1 MRFDRCAVRVETP
14 VVAICSTM
22 TDVPIGD
29 LETARAVLEHA
40 PGVMVLTGAGIST
53 ASGIPDY
60 RGSQGVWTLN
70 PAAERA
76 SHIDVYST
84 DVEVREAS
92 WGRLLTRAENPPQP
106 NAAHRSLATFE
117 RTGRLSVLVTQN
129 IDGLHLAAGT
139 SPERLIEIHGH
150 VREVRCLVCG
160 ARQATVDV
168 LARVAAGEA
177 DPRCEALVEGR
188 VCGGVLATTIV
199 RFGEQ
204 PDPLE
209 MQRAKRAARESNVL
223 ICVGT
228 TLTVYPVAGIVQIAL
243 DFDAQLVIV
252 NDAPTP
258 WDDEALC
265 LRGDITEVLP
275 VILAGGNS

>member
-1 MRFDRCAVRVETP
+1 
-14 VVAICSTM
+14 M
-22 TDVPIGD
+22 TNVPIAD
-29 LETARAVLEHA
+29 LESARAALQNAARV
-40 PGVMVLTGAGIST
+40 VVLTGAGIST

-84 DVEVREAS
+84 DPEVREGS
-92 WGRLLTRAENPPQP
+92 WSRLLSRAENPPQP
-106 NAAHRSLATFE
+106 NDAHRSLARFE

-150 VREVRCLVCG
+150 VRAVRCLTCG
-160 ARQATVDV
+160 ARQATGEV
-168 LARVAAGEA
+168 LARVAAGDA
-177 DPRCEALVEGR
+177 DPRCAALVEGR
-188 VCGGVLATTIV
+188 VCGGVLAATIV

-209 MQRAKRAARESNVL
+209 MHRAKRAARECDL
-223 ICVGT
+223 LMCVGT
-228 TLTVYPVAGIVQIAL
+228 TLTVYPVAGLVQMAL
-243 DFDAQLVIV
+243 DFNARLVIV

-258 WDDEALC
+258 YDESAIC
-265 LRGDITEVLP
+265 VRGDITEVLP
-275 VILAGGNS
+275 LMLTNSIS

>member
-1 MRFDRCAVRVETP
+1 
-14 VVAICSTM
+14 M

-29 LETARAVLEHA
+29 LEAARVALQHA
-40 PGVMVLTGAGIST
+40 TRVTVLTGAGIST

-84 DVEVREAS
+84 DSDVREAS
-92 WGRLLTRAENPPQP
+92 WGRLLARAENPPQP
-106 NAAHRSLATFE
+106 NDAHRSLASFE
-117 RTGRLSVLVTQN
+117 RTGRLNVLVTQN

-139 SPERLIEIHGH
+139 TPERLIEIHGH
-150 VREVRCLVCG
+150 VRAVRCLVCG
-160 ARQATVDV
+160 ARQVTGDV

-177 DPRCEALVEGR
+177 DPRCEALVLGH

-209 MQRAKRAARESNVL
+209 MHRATRAARECDVL
-223 ICVGT
+223 MCVGT
-228 TLTVYPVAGIVQIAL
+228 TLTVYPVAGLVRMAL
-243 DFDAQLVIV
+243 DFDARLVIV
-252 NDAPTP
+252 NNAPTP
-258 WDDEALC
+258 WDDDALC

-275 VILAGGNS
+275 ALLVDARNHQS

>member
-1 MRFDRCAVRVETP
+1 
-14 VVAICSTM
+14 M
-22 TDVPIGD
+22 TSVPTTD
-29 LETARAVLEHA
+29 LETARAMLKRAQRVT
-40 PGVMVLTGAGIST
+40 VLTGAGIST

-60 RGSQGVWTLN
+60 RGPQGVWTLN

-84 DVEVREAS
+84 DTEVREAS
-92 WGRLLTRAENPPQP
+92 WNRLLTRAEHPPQP
-106 NAAHRSLATFE
+106 NEAHRSLARFE

-139 SPERLIEIHGH
+139 SPESLIEIHGN
-150 VREVRCLVCG
+150 VRAVRCLTCG
-160 ARQATVDV
+160 ARQPTGEV
-168 LARVAAGEA
+168 LARVAAGEP
-177 DPRCEALVEGR
+177 DPPCEAIVEGH

-204 PDPLE
+204 PDQLE
-209 MQRAKRAARESNVL
+209 MHRAKRAARECDVL
-223 ICVGT
+223 TCVGT
-228 TLTVYPVAGIVQIAL
+228 TLSVYPVAGLARMAL
-243 DFDAQLVIV
+243 DFDAQLLIV

-258 WDDEALC
+258 WDDNALC

-275 VILAGGNS
+275 AILDNAGSLQE